1 MGLWWEVY
9 TYSVDSTLSSL
20 LLVDV
25 PSGDLE
31 VVVISILGILQYQHC
46 CLLLEIEVPSLNSI
60 E

>member
-31 VVVISILGILQYQHC
+31 VVVISILGISSSP
-46 CLLLEIEVPSLNSI
+46 LEAAFGD
-60 E
+60 